1 MNRRPHA
8 LLLLALA
15 LPCATVAGNPVA
27 AEKTFGRSAADLEM
41 EDFLLHAEV
50 VEREDVGEGITRPRR
65 LTLERDGVRR
75 RAIWKD
81 VDQEIEDVMVH
92 TNRFERG
99 FTDKYVYE
107 AAAYRVDRLAG
118 IGLVP
123 VTVIRTL
130 PGDPGDETGSVQLWI
145 ENAMTLEQ
153 AQADPGAQVGDFDL
167 LVERL
172 TLMYVLDALI
182 YNVDR
187 NPTNILVG
195 KVDPDVFHPI
205 DHSRAF
211 RPNAALPPE
220 TGGAGVPIP
229 PRVAKALQAF
239 DLDDLTALLGDL
251 LERDQIRTL
260 VKRRDR
266 LVKRLAKRGL
276 LPE

>member
-1 MNRRPHA
+1 MSRRPHA
-8 LLLLALA
+8 FLLLVLALSGA
-15 LPCATVAGNPVA
+15 VFAGD
-27 AEKTFGRSAADLEM
+27 ETYGRSPTDLAM

-50 VEREDVGEGITRPRR
+50 VEIEDVGEGITEPRR
-65 LTLERDGVRR
+65 LTLEQGGVRR
-75 RAIWKD
+75 RAIFKD
-81 VDQEIEDVMVH
+81 IDQEIEDAMVH

-99 FTDKYVYE
+99 FSDKYVYE
-107 AAAYRVDRLAG
+107 AAAYRVDRLVG

-130 PGDPGDETGSVQLWI
+130 HTEAGDETGSVQQWI
-145 ENAMTLEQ
+145 DDATTLER
-153 AQADPGAQVGDFDL
+153 AQADPDAEVGDFDL

-187 NPTNILVG
+187 NPANILVG

-211 RPNAALPPE
+211 RPNANLPPE
-220 TGGAGVPIP
+220 SGGAGVPIP
-229 PRVAKALQAF
+229 APGAAALQAF

-251 LERDQIRTL
+251 LDRDQIRTIA
-260 VKRRDR
+260 KRRDR
-266 LVKRLAKRGL
+266 LVKKLTKRGL
-276 LPE
+276 LSE